1 MKKIIQQTVSL
12 LARADRLFAMY
23 LDPAIHEAITGD
35 KVTISAKEGS
45 VFRAF
50 DGMVYGKTIAV
61 AHATYIVQLWRGST
75 WKAEDPDSVLV
86 LNFLL
91 NGEFGTIELTQVNVP
106 EKDFDNVHEGW
117 QEYYW
122 TPWKD
127 YLEKEQKKTE
137 KRAA

>member
-12 LARADRLFAMY
+12 PAQAERLFAMY
-23 LDPAIHEAITGD
+23 LDAVIHGAITGD

-61 AHATYIVQLWRGST
+61 AHATYIVQLWRGCT
-75 WKAEDPDSVLV
+75 WKVEDPDSILV
-86 LNFLL
+86 LNFLP
-91 NGEFGTIELTQVNVP
+91 NGEFGTIELTQVNIP
-106 EKDFDNVHEGW
+106 ENQFDNVNNGW

-122 TPWKD
+122 TPWRD